1 MCAAWFAKS
10 CNWPHVSSRVEPSK
24 LYERR
29 GDDLILDVPVA
40 FDEAALGAEVEI
52 PTPDGRVSLK
62 VPAGSAD
69 GKLLRVKGLVE
80 FSDRPDG
87 PAAIHAVQ
95 HTLYPP
101 RWLER
106 WPSSDS
112 VSRLVFV
119 VRDLEPDEILRR
131 FAAGE
136 PACLT
141 PPAGAT

>member
-1 MCAAWFAKS
+1 PSAAAVHAHGIYALSVRLQRPMTRLAFAM
-10 CNWPHVSSRVEPSK
+10 
-24 LYERR
+24 
-29 GDDLILDVPVA
+29 
-40 FDEAALGAEVEI
+40 ALGGLARDHGE
-52 PTPDGRVSLK
+52 
-62 VPAGSAD
+62 
-69 GKLLRVKGLVE
+69 KLLRVKGLVE

>member
-1 MCAAWFAKS
+1 
-10 CNWPHVSSRVEPSK
+10 
-24 LYERR
+24 
-29 GDDLILDVPVA
+29 
-40 FDEAALGAEVEI
+40 
-52 PTPDGRVSLK
+52 
-62 VPAGSAD
+62 
-69 GKLLRVKGLVE
+69 VKGLVE

-95 HTLYPP
+95 HALYPP